1 MTASLTELP
10 LSDWPGDPRVT
21 RYRPRL
27 QSPGVSVF
35 TVRTREVQLLPAVLS
50 LGWIFL
56 QGFGLLFLI
65 RSSVERVPDTVPTLG
80 ERVQLFSVSA
90 R

>member
-1 MTASLTELP
+1 MDQAQAE
-10 LSDWPGDPRVT
+10 
-21 RYRPRL
+21 
-27 QSPGVSVF
+27 
-35 TVRTREVQLLPAVLS
+35 VRAAWRERFHREDEEAQLLPAVLS

-65 RSSVERVPDTVPTLG
+65 HSSVERVPDTMPTLG
-80 ERVQLFSVSA
+80 ERVQLFSVSS